1 MIELLL
7 NELLSTFPFH
17 FLAYIPFYKKLKY
30 SPLKTFLRVCM
41 CQIFYLGIFTLLTLA
56 GFSSV
61 WVQYLA
67 VPIFGV
73 LFCLLVQADRGMI
86 LFFYMFIL
94 DYLLVIRAAA
104 FCICEKLFGFNF
116 FSWQSGFITLFL
128 ILCTIL
134 LMVKAMSHITK
145 GLCSVSVPSFWRT
158 AWLLPCSVTLILL
171 LLTGDI
177 RNGTVTISALL
188 ARVLLLICM
197 FLISHF
203 MILFIQQLKE
213 QLETNTRNQ
222 AMERLLQIQ
231 HDQYSMLQARIAE
244 NRRARHDFR
253 QHLRVIQDCVKRGDL
268 EDLKSYLAEYE
279 KQFPSHSDHIYCNS
293 YAVNAILAFYA
304 DKAENHSI
312 CLDVKIQMS
321 DTPVIPETEFCVLLG
336 NLLENALDACQ
347 TGRSESKTSQP
358 FIRVCAIQIGTSTLS
373 ITVDNTSVFK
383 PTWINEKLVSTKAA
397 GSGIGTESIRMIAE
411 QYRGDARFEWKDGVF
426 YASVMLNP

>member
-30 SPLKTFLRVCM
+30 SPLGTFLRVCM
-41 CQIFYLGIFTLLTLA
+41 CQIFYLGIFTILILA

-104 FCICEKLFGFNF
+104 FCICEKLFGFNL

-177 RNGTVTISALL
+177 RSGTVTISALL

-304 DKAENHSI
+304 DKAENHNI
-312 CLDVKIQMS
+312 RLDVKIQMS

-411 QYRGDARFEWKDGVF
+411 QYRGDARFDWKDGVF

>member
-17 FLAYIPFYKKLKY
+17 FLAYIPFYKRLKY
-30 SPLKTFLRVCM
+30 SPLETVLRVCM
-41 CQIFYLGIFTLLTLA
+41 CQIFYLGIFTILTLA

-213 QLETNTRNQ
+213 QLEANTRNQ

-304 DKAENHSI
+304 DKAENHNI
-312 CLDVKIQMS
+312 RLDVKIQMS

-347 TGRSESKTSQP
+347 TGRPESKTSQP
-358 FIRVCAIQIGTSTLS
+358 FIRVCAIQTGTSILS

>member
-30 SPLKTFLRVCM
+30 SPLGTFLRVCM

-61 WVQYLA
+61 CVQYLA
-67 VPIFGV
+67 VPIFGI
-73 LFCLLVQADRGMI
+73 LFCLLVQADLGMI

-134 LMVKAMSHITK
+134 LMVKAMNHITK

-213 QLETNTRNQ
+213 QLEANTRNQ

-253 QHLRVIQDCVKRGDL
+253 
-268 EDLKSYLAEYE
+268 
-279 KQFPSHSDHIYCNS
+279 
-293 YAVNAILAFYA
+293 
-304 DKAENHSI
+304 
-312 CLDVKIQMS
+312 
-321 DTPVIPETEFCVLLG
+321 
-336 NLLENALDACQ
+336 
-347 TGRSESKTSQP
+347 
-358 FIRVCAIQIGTSTLS
+358 
-373 ITVDNTSVFK
+373 
-383 PTWINEKLVSTKAA
+383 
-397 GSGIGTESIRMIAE
+397 
-411 QYRGDARFEWKDGVF
+411 
-426 YASVMLNP
+426 

>member
-30 SPLKTFLRVCM
+30 SPLETVLRVCM
-41 CQIFYLGIFTLLTLA
+41 CQIFYLGIFTILTLA

-134 LMVKAMSHITK
+134 LMIKAMSHITE

-213 QLETNTRNQ
+213 QLETSTRNQ

-304 DKAENHSI
+304 DKAENHNI
-312 CLDVKIQMS
+312 RLDVKIQMS

-347 TGRSESKTSQP
+347 TGRPESKTSQP
-358 FIRVCAIQIGTSTLS
+358 FIRVCAIQTGTSTLS

-411 QYRGDARFEWKDGVF
+411 QYRGDARFEWRDGVF

>member
-17 FLAYIPFYKKLKY
+17 FLAYIPFYKRLKY
-30 SPLKTFLRVCM
+30 SPLETVLRVCM
-41 CQIFYLGIFTLLTLA
+41 CQIFYLGIFTILTLA

-177 RNGTVTISALL
+177 RSGTVTISALL

-304 DKAENHSI
+304 DKAENHNI
-312 CLDVKIQMS
+312 RLDVKIQMS

-373 ITVDNTSVFK
+373 ITVDNTSIFK

>member
-30 SPLKTFLRVCM
+30 SPLETVLRVCM
-41 CQIFYLGIFTLLTLA
+41 CQIFYLGIFTILTLA

-177 RNGTVTISALL
+177 RSGTVTISALL
-188 ARVLLLICM
+188 ARILLLICM

-312 CLDVKIQMS
+312 RLDVKIQMS

-347 TGRSESKTSQP
+347 IGRSESKTSQP

>member
-17 FLAYIPFYKKLKY
+17 FLAYIPFYKRLKY
-30 SPLKTFLRVCM
+30 SPLETVLRVCM
-41 CQIFYLGIFTLLTLA
+41 CQIFYLGIFTILTLA

-177 RNGTVTISALL
+177 RSGTVTISALL

-304 DKAENHSI
+304 DKAENHNI
-312 CLDVKIQMS
+312 RLDVKIQMS

-347 TGRSESKTSQP
+347 TGRPESETSQP
-358 FIRVCAIQIGTSTLS
+358 FIRVCAIQTGTSTLS

-383 PTWINEKLVSTKAA
+383 PTWINEKLVSAKAA

>member
-30 SPLKTFLRVCM
+30 SPLETVLRVCM
-41 CQIFYLGIFTLLTLA
+41 CQIFYLGIFTILTLA

-61 WVQYLA
+61 WVQYLV

-177 RNGTVTISALL
+177 RSGTVTISALL

-304 DKAENHSI
+304 DKAENHNI
-312 CLDVKIQMS
+312 RLDVKIQMS

-347 TGRSESKTSQP
+347 TGRPESETSQP
-358 FIRVCAIQIGTSTLS
+358 FIRVCAIQTGTSTLS

>member
-30 SPLKTFLRVCM
+30 SPLETVLLVCM
-41 CQIFYLGIFTLLTLA
+41 CQIFYLGIFTILTLA

-86 LFFYMFIL
+86 LFFYVFIL

-104 FCICEKLFGFNF
+104 FCICEKLFGSNF

-177 RNGTVTISALL
+177 RSGTVTISALL

-304 DKAENHSI
+304 DKAENHNI
-312 CLDVKIQMS
+312 RLDVKIQMS

-347 TGRSESKTSQP
+347 TGRPESETSQP
-358 FIRVCAIQIGTSTLS
+358 FIRVCAIQTGTSTLS

>member
-30 SPLKTFLRVCM
+30 SPLGTFLRVCM
-41 CQIFYLGIFTLLTLA
+41 CQIFYLGIFTILILA

-104 FCICEKLFGFNF
+104 FCICEKLFGFNL

-177 RNGTVTISALL
+177 RSGTVTISALL
-188 ARVLLLICM
+188 ARILLLICM

-213 QLETNTRNQ
+213 QLEANTRNQ

-312 CLDVKIQMS
+312 RLDVKIQMS

-347 TGRSESKTSQP
+347 IGRSESKTSQP

>member
-17 FLAYIPFYKKLKY
+17 FLAYIPFYKRLKY
-30 SPLKTFLRVCM
+30 SPLETVLRVCM
-41 CQIFYLGIFTLLTLA
+41 CQIFYLGIFTILTLA

-244 NRRARHDFR
+244 NRRARHDCR

-304 DKAENHSI
+304 DKAENHNI
-312 CLDVKIQMS
+312 RLDVKIQMS

-347 TGRSESKTSQP
+347 TGRSESETAQP
-358 FIRVCAIQIGTSTLS
+358 FIRVCAVQTGTSTLS

>member
-1 MIELLL
+1 M
-7 NELLSTFPFH
+7 
-17 FLAYIPFYKKLKY
+17 
-30 SPLKTFLRVCM
+30 
-41 CQIFYLGIFTLLTLA
+41 
-56 GFSSV
+56 
-61 WVQYLA
+61 
-67 VPIFGV
+67 
-73 LFCLLVQADRGMI
+73 
-86 LFFYMFIL
+86 
-94 DYLLVIRAAA
+94 IRAAA

-177 RNGTVTISALL
+177 RSGTVTISALL

-304 DKAENHSI
+304 DKAENHNI
-312 CLDVKIQMS
+312 RLDVKIQMS

-347 TGRSESKTSQP
+347 TGRPESETSQP
-358 FIRVCAIQIGTSTLS
+358 FIRVCAIQTGTSTLS

>member
-17 FLAYIPFYKKLKY
+17 FLAYIPFYKRLKY
-30 SPLKTFLRVCM
+30 SPLETVLWVCM
-41 CQIFYLGIFTLLTLA
+41 CQIFYLGIFTILTLA

-177 RNGTVTISALL
+177 RSGTVTISALL

-312 CLDVKIQMS
+312 RLDVKIQMS

-411 QYRGDARFEWKDGVF
+411 QYHGDARFEWRDGVF

>member
-17 FLAYIPFYKKLKY
+17 FLAYIPFYKRLKY
-30 SPLKTFLRVCM
+30 SPLETVLLVCM
-41 CQIFYLGIFTLLTLA
+41 CQIFYLGIFTILTLA

-177 RNGTVTISALL
+177 RSGTVTISALL

-304 DKAENHSI
+304 DKAENHNI
-312 CLDVKIQMS
+312 RLDVKIQMS

-347 TGRSESKTSQP
+347 TGRPESETSQP
-358 FIRVCAIQIGTSTLS
+358 FIRVCAIQTGTSTLS

-411 QYRGDARFEWKDGVF
+411 QYHGDARFEWKDGVF

>member
-30 SPLKTFLRVCM
+30 SPLGTFLRVCM

-134 LMVKAMSHITK
+134 LMIKAMSHITK

-177 RNGTVTISALL
+177 RSGTVTISALL

-304 DKAENHSI
+304 DKAENHNI
-312 CLDVKIQMS
+312 RLDVKIQMS

>member
-30 SPLKTFLRVCM
+30 SPLETVLLVCM
-41 CQIFYLGIFTLLTLA
+41 CQIFYLGIFTILTLA

-134 LMVKAMSHITK
+134 LMVKAMSHITE

-304 DKAENHSI
+304 DKAENHNI
-312 CLDVKIQMS
+312 RLDVKIQMS

-347 TGRSESKTSQP
+347 TGRPESETSQP
-358 FIRVCAIQIGTSTLS
+358 FIRVCAIQTGTSTLS
-373 ITVDNTSVFK
+373 ITVDNTSAFK
-383 PTWINEKLVSTKAA
+383 PTWINEKLVSTKSA

>member
-30 SPLKTFLRVCM
+30 SPLETVLLVCM
-41 CQIFYLGIFTLLTLA
+41 CQIFYLGIFTILTLA

-177 RNGTVTISALL
+177 RSGTVTISALL

-304 DKAENHSI
+304 DKAENHNI
-312 CLDVKIQMS
+312 RLDVKIQMS

-358 FIRVCAIQIGTSTLS
+358 FIRVCAIQTGTSTLS

-411 QYRGDARFEWKDGVF
+411 QYHGDARFEWKDGVF

>member
-30 SPLKTFLRVCM
+30 SPLGTFLRVCM
-41 CQIFYLGIFTLLTLA
+41 CQIFYLGIFTILILA

-104 FCICEKLFGFNF
+104 FCICEKLFGFNL

-177 RNGTVTISALL
+177 RSGTVTISALL

-304 DKAENHSI
+304 GKAENHNI
-312 CLDVKIQMS
+312 RLDVKIQMS

-347 TGRSESKTSQP
+347 TGRPESKTSQP
-358 FIRVCAIQIGTSTLS
+358 FIRVCAIQTGTSTLS

-411 QYRGDARFEWKDGVF
+411 QYRGDARFEWRDGVF

>member
-30 SPLKTFLRVCM
+30 SPLETVLRVCM
-41 CQIFYLGIFTLLTLA
+41 CQIFYLGIFTILILA

-104 FCICEKLFGFNF
+104 FCICEKLFGFNL

-177 RNGTVTISALL
+177 RSGTVTISALL

-304 DKAENHSI
+304 DKAENHNI
-312 CLDVKIQMS
+312 RLDVKIQMS

-411 QYRGDARFEWKDGVF
+411 QYRGDARFDWKDGVF

>member
-30 SPLKTFLRVCM
+30 SPLETVLRVCM
-41 CQIFYLGIFTLLTLA
+41 CQIFYLGIFTILTLA

-134 LMVKAMSHITK
+134 LMIKAMSHITK

-177 RNGTVTISALL
+177 RSGTVTISALL

-304 DKAENHSI
+304 DKAENHNI
-312 CLDVKIQMS
+312 RLDVKIQMS

-373 ITVDNTSVFK
+373 IAVDNSSVFK

>member
-30 SPLKTFLRVCM
+30 SPLETVLRVCM
-41 CQIFYLGIFTLLTLA
+41 CQIFYLGIFTILTLA

-213 QLETNTRNQ
+213 QLEANTRNQ

-347 TGRSESKTSQP
+347 IGRSESKTSQP

>member
-17 FLAYIPFYKKLKY
+17 FLAYIPFYKRLKY
-30 SPLKTFLRVCM
+30 SPLETVLRVCM
-41 CQIFYLGIFTLLTLA
+41 CQIFYLGIFTILTLT

-304 DKAENHSI
+304 DKAENHNI
-312 CLDVKIQMS
+312 RLDVKIQMS

>member
-30 SPLKTFLRVCM
+30 SPLGTFLRVCM

-231 HDQYSMLQARIAE
+231 HDQYSMLQARIVE

-304 DKAENHSI
+304 DKAENHNI
-312 CLDVKIQMS
+312 RLDVKIQMS

-347 TGRSESKTSQP
+347 TGRPESETSQP
-358 FIRVCAIQIGTSTLS
+358 FIRVCAIQTGTSTLS

>member
-30 SPLKTFLRVCM
+30 SPLGTFLRVCM
-41 CQIFYLGIFTLLTLA
+41 CQIFYLGIFTILILA

-177 RNGTVTISALL
+177 RSGTVTISALL

-304 DKAENHSI
+304 DKAENHNI
-312 CLDVKIQMS
+312 RLDVKIQMS

-347 TGRSESKTSQP
+347 TGRPESETSQP
-358 FIRVCAIQIGTSTLS
+358 FIRVCAIQTGTSTLS

>member
-17 FLAYIPFYKKLKY
+17 FLAYIPFYKRLKY
-30 SPLKTFLRVCM
+30 SPLETVLRVCM
-41 CQIFYLGIFTLLTLA
+41 CQIFYLGIFTILTLA

-94 DYLLVIRAAA
+94 DYLLVILAAA

-177 RNGTVTISALL
+177 RSGTVTISALL

-304 DKAENHSI
+304 DKAENHNI
-312 CLDVKIQMS
+312 RLDVKIQMS

-347 TGRSESKTSQP
+347 TGHPESETSQP
-358 FIRVCAIQIGTSTLS
+358 FIRVCAIQTGTSTLS

>member
-17 FLAYIPFYKKLKY
+17 FLAYIPFYKRLKY
-30 SPLKTFLRVCM
+30 SPLETVLRVCM
-41 CQIFYLGIFTLLTLA
+41 CQIFYLGIFTILILA

-177 RNGTVTISALL
+177 RSGTVTISALL

-304 DKAENHSI
+304 DKAENHNI
-312 CLDVKIQMS
+312 RLDVKIQMS

-347 TGRSESKTSQP
+347 TGRPESETSQP
-358 FIRVCAIQIGTSTLS
+358 FIRVCAIQTGTSTLS

>member
-30 SPLKTFLRVCM
+30 SPLGTFLRVCM
-41 CQIFYLGIFTLLTLA
+41 CQIFYLGIFTILILA

-104 FCICEKLFGFNF
+104 FCICEKLFGFNL

-177 RNGTVTISALL
+177 RSGTVTISALL

-304 DKAENHSI
+304 DKAENHNI
-312 CLDVKIQMS
+312 RLDVKIQMS

-347 TGRSESKTSQP
+347 TGRPESKTSQP

-373 ITVDNTSVFK
+373 ITVDNTSIFK

>member
-30 SPLKTFLRVCM
+30 SPLGTFLRVCM

-104 FCICEKLFGFNF
+104 FCICEKLFGFNL

-304 DKAENHSI
+304 DKAENHNI
-312 CLDVKIQMS
+312 RLDVKIQMS

-347 TGRSESKTSQP
+347 TGRPESKTSQP

>member
-30 SPLKTFLRVCM
+30 SPLETVLLVCM
-41 CQIFYLGIFTLLTLA
+41 CQIFYLGIFTILTLA

-304 DKAENHSI
+304 DKAENHNI

-347 TGRSESKTSQP
+347 TGRPESETAQP
-358 FIRVCAIQIGTSTLS
+358 FIRVCAVQTGTSTLS

>member
-30 SPLKTFLRVCM
+30 SPLETVLLVCM
-41 CQIFYLGIFTLLTLA
+41 CQIFYLGIFTILILA

-104 FCICEKLFGFNF
+104 FCICEKLFGFNS

-134 LMVKAMSHITK
+134 LMIKAMSHITE

-197 FLISHF
+197 FLILSLIH
-203 MILFIQQLKE
+203 ISE
-213 QLETNTRNQ
+213 PTR
-222 AMERLLQIQ
+222 
-231 HDQYSMLQARIAE
+231 
-244 NRRARHDFR
+244 
-253 QHLRVIQDCVKRGDL
+253 
-268 EDLKSYLAEYE
+268 
-279 KQFPSHSDHIYCNS
+279 P
-293 YAVNAILAFYA
+293 
-304 DKAENHSI
+304 
-312 CLDVKIQMS
+312 
-321 DTPVIPETEFCVLLG
+321 
-336 NLLENALDACQ
+336 
-347 TGRSESKTSQP
+347 
-358 FIRVCAIQIGTSTLS
+358 
-373 ITVDNTSVFK
+373 
-383 PTWINEKLVSTKAA
+383 
-397 GSGIGTESIRMIAE
+397 
-411 QYRGDARFEWKDGVF
+411 
-426 YASVMLNP
+426 

>member
-17 FLAYIPFYKKLKY
+17 FLAYIPFYKRLKY
-30 SPLKTFLRVCM
+30 SPLETVLRVCM
-41 CQIFYLGIFTLLTLA
+41 CQIFYLGIFTILTLA

-177 RNGTVTISALL
+177 RSGTVTISALL

-304 DKAENHSI
+304 DKAENHNI
-312 CLDVKIQMS
+312 RLDVKIQMS

-336 NLLENALDACQ
+336 NLLENALDA
-347 TGRSESKTSQP
+347 
-358 FIRVCAIQIGTSTLS
+358 
-373 ITVDNTSVFK
+373 
-383 PTWINEKLVSTKAA
+383 
-397 GSGIGTESIRMIAE
+397 
-411 QYRGDARFEWKDGVF
+411 
-426 YASVMLNP
+426 

>member
-30 SPLKTFLRVCM
+30 SPLETVFLVCM
-41 CQIFYLGIFTLLTLA
+41 CQIFYLGIFTILTLA

-67 VPIFGV
+67 VPMFVV
-73 LFCLLVQADRGMI
+73 LFCLLGQADRGRI
-86 LFFYMFIL
+86 LFFYIFIL

-177 RNGTVTISALL
+177 RSGTVTISALL

-304 DKAENHSI
+304 DKAENHNI
-312 CLDVKIQMS
+312 RLDVKIQMS

-358 FIRVCAIQIGTSTLS
+358 FIRVCAIQTGTSTLS

-411 QYRGDARFEWKDGVF
+411 QYHGDARFEWKDGVF

>member
-30 SPLKTFLRVCM
+30 SPLETVLLVCM
-41 CQIFYLGIFTLLTLA
+41 CQIFYLGIFTILTLA

-86 LFFYMFIL
+86 LFFYVFIL

-177 RNGTVTISALL
+177 RSGTVTISALL

-304 DKAENHSI
+304 DKAENHNI
-312 CLDVKIQMS
+312 RLDVKIQMS

-347 TGRSESKTSQP
+347 TGRPESKTSQP
-358 FIRVCAIQIGTSTLS
+358 FIRVCAIQTGTSILS

>member
-30 SPLKTFLRVCM
+30 SPLETVLRVCM
-41 CQIFYLGIFTLLTLA
+41 CQIFYLGIFTILTLA

-213 QLETNTRNQ
+213 QLETSTRNQ

-304 DKAENHSI
+304 DKAENHNI
-312 CLDVKIQMS
+312 RLDVKIQMS

-347 TGRSESKTSQP
+347 TGRPESETSQP
-358 FIRVCAIQIGTSTLS
+358 FIRVCAIQTGTSTLS

>member
-30 SPLKTFLRVCM
+30 SPLETVLRVCM
-41 CQIFYLGIFTLLTLA
+41 CQIFYLGIFTILTLA

-177 RNGTVTISALL
+177 RSGTVTISALL

-213 QLETNTRNQ
+213 QLEANTRNQ

-304 DKAENHSI
+304 DKAENHNI
-312 CLDVKIQMS
+312 RLDVKIQMS

-347 TGRSESKTSQP
+347 TGRPEYKTSQP

>member
-30 SPLKTFLRVCM
+30 SPLETVLLVCM
-41 CQIFYLGIFTLLTLA
+41 CQIFYLGIFTILTLA

-104 FCICEKLFGFNF
+104 FCICEKLFGFNL

-177 RNGTVTISALL
+177 RSGTVTISALL

-304 DKAENHSI
+304 DKAENHNI
-312 CLDVKIQMS
+312 RLDVKIQMS

-347 TGRSESKTSQP
+347 TGRPESETSQP
-358 FIRVCAIQIGTSTLS
+358 FIRVCAIQTGTSTLS
-373 ITVDNTSVFK
+373 ITVDNTSTFK

>member
-30 SPLKTFLRVCM
+30 SPLETVFLVCM
-41 CQIFYLGIFTLLTLA
+41 CQIFYLGIFTILTLA

-177 RNGTVTISALL
+177 RSGTVTISALL

-304 DKAENHSI
+304 DKAENHNI
-312 CLDVKIQMS
+312 RLDVKIQMS

-347 TGRSESKTSQP
+347 TGRPESKTSQP
-358 FIRVCAIQIGTSTLS
+358 FIRVCAIQTGTSTLS